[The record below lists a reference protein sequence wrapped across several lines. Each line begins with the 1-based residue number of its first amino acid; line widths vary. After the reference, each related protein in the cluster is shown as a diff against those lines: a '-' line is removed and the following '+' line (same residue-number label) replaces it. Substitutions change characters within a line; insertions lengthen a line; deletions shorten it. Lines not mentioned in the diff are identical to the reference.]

1 MSDGKTHMRYSR
13 GFSLLLTIS
22 LILLIF
28 RLNLQP
34 YFIPFFVALLL
45 GSIIAWY
52 LNPDADLIQITV
64 GESSLRRI
72 SRPLAKLINSCFAS
86 YAIWHQHRGISHVFV
101 IGSLERM
108 LWLFTNLFT
117 AVGVS
122 GILAVLFYISIEYAI
137 MIVLGIILGW
147 VLQDGVHLVLDTK
160 FFKRWSS
167 AKARRRRKF
176 ILVTF
181 LLITIASYAYYM
193 YVNS

>member
-1 MSDGKTHMRYSR
+1 
-13 GFSLLLTIS
+13 
-22 LILLIF
+22 
-28 RLNLQP
+28 
-34 YFIPFFVALLL
+34 
-45 GSIIAWY
+45 
-52 LNPDADLIQITV
+52 
-64 GESSLRRI
+64 
-72 SRPLAKLINSCFAS
+72 
-86 YAIWHQHRGISHVFV
+86 
-101 IGSLERM
+101 M

-117 AVGVS
+117 AVVVV